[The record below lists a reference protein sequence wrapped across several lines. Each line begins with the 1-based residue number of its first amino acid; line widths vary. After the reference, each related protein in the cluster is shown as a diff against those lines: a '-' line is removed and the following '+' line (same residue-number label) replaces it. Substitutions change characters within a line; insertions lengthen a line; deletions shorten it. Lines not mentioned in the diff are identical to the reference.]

1 VSEDEIWLRRAL
13 ALAEQARS
21 LGEVPV
27 GAVIVCQGELIAHG
41 YNCPIV
47 TCDPTAHAEIVA
59 LRQAACALGNY
70 RLPGT
75 VLYVTKEPCVMCLGA
90 IVQARVQRLV
100 YGAPDPLRGAA
111 GGVLSLHQA
120 PFLNH
125 RLQVTG
131 GVLAEECAGLLKEFF
146 KERRRAAGL

>member
-1 VSEDEIWLRRAL
+1 MSEDEIWLRRAL
-13 ALAEQARS
+13 ALAEEARS
-21 LGEVPV
+21 QGEVPI
-27 GAVIVCQGELIAHG
+27 GAVIVCQGELIAQG
-41 YNCPIV
+41 YNCPIA

-59 LRQAACALGNY
+59 LRQAGQALGNY

-100 YGAPDPLRGAA
+100 YGVPDPQRGAA
-111 GGVLSLHQA
+111 GSVLSLHQA
-120 PFLNH
+120 PCLNH
-125 RLQVTG
+125 RLEVTG

-146 KERRRAAGL
+146 KARRAAVL